1 MDQHGRQLKGVHP
14 EHQDRVPPFRGR
26 LFEALQD
33 KLNASR
39 LSNTNTTLP
48 VKSCSMQL
56 EGDAVLMTRWSAQE
70 QLQSTLP
77 ESLHRKLAFFIFY
90 ECNAI

>member
-1 MDQHGRQLKGVHP
+1 
-14 EHQDRVPPFRGR
+14 
-26 LFEALQD
+26 
-33 KLNASR
+33 
-39 LSNTNTTLP
+39 
-48 VKSCSMQL
+48 MQL